1 MELYGSGAASSR
13 FYKMIPFCFRVEHQ
27 NAVCRWI
34 CGAAD
39 LRHLTCQLLLLRN
52 VLEEIPRFCRVWWE
66 SSGYCSCGSFC
77 FFFDVVRCRAL
88 RLLELLQSLFYGRG
102 IVCGFLFSRK
112 AMKDRSCCIR
122 WFDVLFVYVC
132 VSLVVCVFLYVR
144 VDCVLCFFL
153 ARRAWIASRFAFVQS
168 CFLWVWVVNHWFGRG
183 ILAVFV
189 GSSRKFVPAYVRH

>member
-27 NAVCRWI
+27 NGVCRWI

-102 IVCGFLFSRK
+102 TVCGFLFSRK

-122 WFDVLFVYVC
+122 WFDVLFVCVC
-132 VSLVVCVFLYVR
+132 VSLVVCVFFVCASIVSCVFSLR
-144 VDCVLCFFL
+144 VERGLQVDSHSFKVAFFG
-153 ARRAWIASRFAFVQS
+153 S
-168 CFLWVWVVNHWFGRG
+168 
-183 ILAVFV
+183 
-189 GSSRKFVPAYVRH
+189 GSSITGMVVASSQCLLDRRGSSCLRM